1 MGEDGEGE
9 EGGDG
14 AAALGVG
21 GCVDFGVAFVVECCL
36 FGGDVEAEVV
46 GAAGLDVLVIRICC
60 G

>member
-1 MGEDGEGE
+1 
-9 EGGDG
+9 
-14 AAALGVG
+14 
-21 GCVDFGVAFVVECCL
+21 VAFVVECCL